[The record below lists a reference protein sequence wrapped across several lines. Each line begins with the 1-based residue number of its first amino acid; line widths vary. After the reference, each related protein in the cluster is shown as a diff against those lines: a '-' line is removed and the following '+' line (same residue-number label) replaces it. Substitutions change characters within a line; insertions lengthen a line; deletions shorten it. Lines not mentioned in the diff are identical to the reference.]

1 MRKERTNIPVRVL
14 ELNTGQVDW
23 LPKNPRTWTEDDVRR
38 TEASIQEDPD
48 FLDDRPLLV
57 VPKGHKFI
65 AFAGNLRLTACRKA
79 GITDAPCIV
88 YHPETDEDHVTVVR
102 RAMKDNGSFGSWDYD
117 TLANEWGDLPLTDWG
132 VPVWEPE
139 KEEETVPQV
148 SLDQFGDDFQLPDG
162 EKSDARQMSFVL
174 TNAQVALVQAAIDLS
189 RATLGELDGE
199 NQNENGAALFEIIK
213 GWSRATLGELDG
225 EAVATSLDAANIEVE
240 GIRTYLRAALNESG
254 RKARDVDELL
264 GTNGM
269 SGHYF
274 GSSQWLLPTRSA
286 YEKMKTIL
294 PLTRDYSE
302 LFSVVARQKYYAAIV
317 ALKDNLKDDPK
328 DV

>member
-1 MRKERTNIPVRVL
+1 MKKERITL
-14 ELNTGQVDW
+14 SYKELTKNAGQIDW
-23 LPKNPRTWTEDDVRR
+23 LPSNPRKWTADDVRR

-48 FLDDRPLLV
+48 FLEDRPLLV
-57 VPKGHKFI
+57 VVDVPGNYVV
-65 AFAGNLRLTACRKA
+65 FAGNLRCEAATRLKMRSIPCVLYTPEGPEDELT
-79 GITDAPCIV
+79 I
-88 YHPETDEDHVTVVR
+88 VR

-117 TLANEWGDLPLTDWG
+117 ALSNEWGDLPLTDWG
-132 VPVWEPE
+132 VPVWETE

-174 TNAQVALVQAAIDLS
+174 TNAQVALVQAAIDL
-189 RATLGELDGE
+189 
-199 NQNENGAALFEIIK
+199 
-213 GWSRATLGELDG
+213 SRATLGELDG